1 MRQRLFP
8 FMLLALL
15 LVTQGILMWGSLAA
29 SEDRHTGS
37 PAEET
42 ITLKIDGWTCASCEK
57 DVHAALMGVSG
68 VQSAEV
74 SYPSGGAIVV
84 CEPGQVNP
92 DQLVQAIRGASN
104 VFDTYKATVI
114 PNGSLSIEK
123 NENSVFG
130 NFWSSLFSK

>member
-1 MRQRLFP
+1 MKRIQFRVMFT
-8 FMLLALL
+8 ALL
-15 LVTQGILMWGSLAA
+15 IIQGLMAWGLSEEIYA
-29 SEDRHTGS
+29 SS
-37 PAEET
+37 QSSET
-42 ITLKIDGWTCASCEK
+42 ITLKIDGWTCESCEK

-68 VQSAEV
+68 VQSVEV

-84 CEPGQVNP
+84 VEPGQVIP

-123 NENSVFG
+123 NAGSVFG
-130 NFWSSLFSK
+130 NFWSSLFN